1 MGCAQAHVQ
10 PSPSEVAPGLADT
23 AWSAGTKVHEGHHKQ
38 LRPDE
43 IVKARHIREEMV
55 MERSQAYPHEIVIAG
70 MEVDQPKCMGT
81 FMKCDYTPEPFH
93 DYRPIYK
100 NGRRRFLYFHAE
112 KRVWQI
118 SFSFT
123 DDEGV
128 LRSPPDE
135 LLPPT
140 SNRWEVC
147 SGSTWNYAPR
157 ITTTVKVEQKDKLHR
172 GDYVRV
178 KQGSGSALFHEG
190 ERGVIVGKYS
200 GSYRVHFEGRPSTVT
215 VASWHL
221 THLPEDF
228 TIKGDIPKKVE
239 SFSLPAMHTD
249 GERS

>member
-1 MGCAQAHVQ
+1 MGCAQTHVQ
-10 PSPSEVAPGLADT
+10 TSPSVVTPGLAGN
-23 AWSAGTKVHEGHHKQ
+23 AWSDGTTVHEGHHKQ
-38 LRPDE
+38 LRPHE
-43 IVKARHIREEMV
+43 KMEMGH
-55 MERSQAYPHEIVIAG
+55 AYPCEIFVSG
-70 MEVDQPKCMGT
+70 MEADQPKCMGT
-81 FMKCDYTPEPFH
+81 FTKCLYAPDPFH
-93 DYRPIYK
+93 DYRPVYK
-100 NGRRRFLYFHAE
+100 NDRRRFLYFHAE

-128 LRSPPDE
+128 LRSPPGE
-135 LLPPT
+135 PLPPT
-140 SNRWEVC
+140 SNQWKVC
-147 SGSTWNYAPR
+147 AGSTWNYAPP
-157 ITTTVKVEQKDKLHR
+157 ITTTVKVDKKDGLHR

-221 THLPEDF
+221 AHLPEDF
-228 TIKGDIPKKVE
+228 TIEGVTPKKVK
-239 SFSLPAMHTD
+239 SFSLPAMHTG